1 MKDFIYAN
9 DLKKISIEKN
19 SKRYK
24 TYDKIIEKIVIRIKI
39 IAANG
44 LNNFSYEIPQFIPG
58 LPLYNIQNCA
68 EYIIIKLQEHGFN
81 VQYNPPNRLFISWD
95 LKPPSK
101 SINLKK

>member
-9 DLKKISIEKN
+9 ELKQLSLEKN
-19 SKRYK
+19 NKRSQIYN
-24 TYDKIIEKIVIRIKI
+24 KIIEKIVIRIKI

-58 LPLYNIQNCA
+58 LPIYNIKNCA
-68 EYIIIKLQEHGFN
+68 EYIIIKLKDHGFS
-81 VQYNPPNRLFISWD
+81 VQYNPPNILFISWD

-101 SINLKK
+101 SISLKK

>member
-9 DLKKISIEKN
+9 ELKQLSLEKN

-68 EYIIIKLQEHGFN
+68 EYIIIKF
-81 VQYNPPNRLFISWD
+81 
-95 LKPPSK
+95 
-101 SINLKK
+101 